1 MSSSVIQRQYD
12 EVIADH
18 YDVDPLSV
26 INDALHQALEH
37 VRRFISLDGGLPPL
51 SVLDLGIGT
60 GLFLEKLRSAS
71 RRTVDP
77 YGLDIS
83 QRMIDIAHR
92 RIPGLNAAVK
102 DAACVDRVFGDES
115 FDLICTH
122 FITGFVPIQYLAPR
136 IVSRLKP
143 GGCWSFVGVTSAA
156 YPKLRHTAQS
166 MLVRLIFSKWRPL
179 DLSGLITPDDA
190 AAVVGVFARHGLEVC
205 SVETFEPQLD
215 FKNFDEFM
223 AFGYRG
229 GWLTPFIEELGLH
242 KAKPSMQRL
251 LNTFVFPISDHHKI
265 AIGLAR
271 KPPILDEFG
280 DSVLAQHDL
289 QGADRRRGDGLSS
302 HPR

>member
-12 EVIADH
+12 EVIAEH

-26 INDALHQALEH
+26 INDALNQALEH
-37 VRRFISLDGGLPPL
+37 VRRAVPLDAGQPPL
-51 SVLDLGIGT
+51 SALDLGIGT
-60 GLFLEKLRSAS
+60 GLFIEKLQAAS
-71 RRTVDP
+71 GRKVCP

-83 QRMIDIAHR
+83 ERMIDIARR
-92 RIPGLNAAVK
+92 RIPGLNATVE
-102 DAACVDRVFGDES
+102 DAASVEHVFGEES

-122 FITGFVPIQYLAPR
+122 FITGFVPIRHLAPR
-136 IVSRLKP
+136 IFARLKP

-166 MLVRLIFSKWRPL
+166 MLVRLIFSKRRRL

-190 AAVVGVFARHGLEVC
+190 AAVVGVFAEQGLEVC
-205 SVETFEPQLD
+205 SVETFEPKLD

-229 GWLTPFIEELGLH
+229 GWLTPFIEDLGLH
-242 KAKPSMQRL
+242 KAKPSVRRL

-271 KPPILDEFG
+271 KPPILDETE
-280 DSVLAQHDL
+280 
-289 QGADRRRGDGLSS
+289 
-302 HPR
+302 PP

>member
-26 INDALHQALEH
+26 INDALNRALEH
-37 VRRFISLDGGLPPL
+37 VRRAVPLDAAQPPL

-60 GLFLEKLRSAS
+60 GLFTEKLQAAS
-71 RRTVDP
+71 GRELRP

-83 QRMIDIAHR
+83 ARMIEIACR
-92 RIPGLNAAVK
+92 RLPGLKAAVD
-102 DAACVDRVFGDES
+102 DAANVEHVFGDES

-122 FITGFVPIQYLAPR
+122 FITGFVPIAHLAPR
-136 IVSRLKP
+136 IFARLKP

-166 MLVRLIFSKWRPL
+166 MLVRLIFNKLRKL
-179 DLSGLITPDDA
+179 DLSGLITPGDA
-190 AAVVGVFARHGLEVC
+190 AAVVGAFAEQGLEVC
-205 SVETFEPQLD
+205 SVETFEPRLD

-229 GWLTPFIEELGLH
+229 GWLTPFIEDLGLH
-242 KAKPSMQRL
+242 KAKPSVKRL

-271 KPPILDEFG
+271 KPPNMDENG
-280 DSVLAQHDL
+280 V
-289 QGADRRRGDGLSS
+289 G
-302 HPR
+302 